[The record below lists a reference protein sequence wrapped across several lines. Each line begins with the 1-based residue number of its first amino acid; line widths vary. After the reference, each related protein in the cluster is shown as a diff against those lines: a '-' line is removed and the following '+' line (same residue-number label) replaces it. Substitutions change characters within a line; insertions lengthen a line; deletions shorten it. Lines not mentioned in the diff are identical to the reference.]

1 MALLITILAIIFW
14 FLSFAMNN
22 AGFLVEERFDG
33 IKYDWKRI
41 LLAIAPILNIWTLL
55 KYKFYDILLD

>member
-14 FLSFAMNN
+14 FLPFAMNN

-33 IKYDWKRI
+33 IKYDGKKA
-41 LLAIAPILNIWTLL
+41 LLAIVPILNIWTLF